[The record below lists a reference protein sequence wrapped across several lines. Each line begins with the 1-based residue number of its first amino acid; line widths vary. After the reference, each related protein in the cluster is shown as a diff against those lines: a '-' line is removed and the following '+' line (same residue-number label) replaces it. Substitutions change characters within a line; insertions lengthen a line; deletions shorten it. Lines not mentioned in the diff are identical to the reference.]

1 MRRSPSRASAPT
13 AVERVR
19 SILAAA
25 HSMTVVCDGRHTEVR
40 RLDGSGAMGHFHLHA
55 PFEGTGAAADA
66 GAGTAKG
73 GRVPVR
79 LELTDIAPT
88 PVRDRLRARVTLT
101 GLLAEP
107 YDPASTESTCM
118 EFGQGVI
125 EDASGR
131 SYVTLRELEATEPD
145 PLATSEAG
153 MLTHLVDE
161 HAELVPLLLR
171 LVRPVPDGGVL
182 RALPAGVDRYGLTL
196 RLEYRRTHRDVRL
209 PFKTPVRHI
218 DHVGPQI
225 HALLSEAR
233 RLSHTGRLLT

>member
-1 MRRSPSRASAPT
+1 MRRTPTRASAPT

-55 PFEGTGAAADA
+55 PFEGTGAPT
-66 GAGTAKG
+66 GA
-73 GRVPVR
+73 RVPVR

-107 YDPASTESTCM
+107 YDPASTQSTCM
-118 EFGQGVI
+118 EFGQGVL
-125 EDASGR
+125 EDGSRR
-131 SYVTLRELEATEPD
+131 SYVTLQQLEATELD

-171 LVRPVPDGGVL
+171 LVRPLPDGGVL

-209 PFKTPVRHI
+209 LFKTPVQHI

>member
-1 MRRSPSRASAPT
+1 MRRTPIRNTAPT

-25 HSMTVVCDGRHTEVR
+25 HSMTVVCDGRYEEVR
-40 RLDGSGAMGHFHLHA
+40 RLDGTGAMGHFHLHA
-55 PFEGTGAAADA
+55 PFEGA
-66 GAGTAKG
+66 GAGVGVGVRTS
-73 GRVPVR
+73 GRIPVR

-101 GLLAEP
+101 GLLARP
-107 YDPASTESTCM
+107 HDPDSAESTCM
-118 EFGQGVI
+118 EFGQGML
-125 EDASGR
+125 EDASGC
-131 SYVTLRELEATEPD
+131 SYVTLHELEATELD

-182 RALPAGVDRYGLTL
+182 RALPVGVDRYGLTL
-196 RLEYRRTHRDVRL
+196 RLEYGRTHRDVRL
-209 PFKTPVRHI
+209 AFKTPVRHV

-225 HALLSEAR
+225 HALLSEAPR
-233 RLSHTGRLLT
+233 VSHTGRLLT

>member
-1 MRRSPSRASAPT
+1 MRRSPTRASAPT

-55 PFEGTGAAADA
+55 PCEGTGAP
-66 GAGTAKG
+66 TS

-131 SYVTLRELEATEPD
+131 SYVTLHELEAVEVD

-171 LVRPVPDGGVL
+171 LVRPLPAGGVL

>member
-1 MRRSPSRASAPT
+1 MRRTPARASAPT

-55 PFEGTGAAADA
+55 PFEGTGAPA
-66 GAGTAKG
+66 GA
-73 GRVPVR
+73 RVPVR

-107 YDPASTESTCM
+107 YDPDSTLSTCM
-118 EFGQGVI
+118 EFGQGVL
-125 EDASGR
+125 EDGSGR
-131 SYVTLRELEATEPD
+131 SYVTLHELEATELD

-171 LVRPVPDGGVL
+171 LVRPLPDGGVL

-209 PFKTPVRHI
+209 PFKTPVQHI

-233 RLSHTGRLLT
+233 RLSHTGRLVT